1 MALEVAEHALVV
13 AYEHEG
19 GAERACGGDECV
31 DRMTCTVGV
40 EACGGFVREDDRGRL
55 HQHAHERRAL
65 HLASREEFGAR
76 VGIDSV
82 QLEEVRRVA
91 TLGVGYGARA
101 EREGEQDVFEGREA
115 VEEAEVLK
123 EEADVPAA
131 PAVAPGF
138 GECGDLGV
146 AVEHAAPR
154 REKNARDELEEG
166 GLARAACAAHGDHF
180 TGFEAELVDLEER
193 AQGGAVANVESDAF
207 KLERVRHQITS
218 YFASAS
224 RTRLTNPV
232 SGSVSLPVSSRPVTS
247 MRRLFCTKA
256 CSLASLTRMMLSG
269 QS

>member
-1 MALEVAEHALVV
+1 M
-13 AYEHEG
+13 
-19 GAERACGGDECV
+19 
-31 DRMTCTVGV
+31 
-40 EACGGFVREDDRGRL
+40 
-55 HQHAHERRAL
+55 
-65 HLASREEFGAR
+65 
-76 VGIDSV
+76 
-82 QLEEVRRVA
+82 
-91 TLGVGYGARA
+91 
-101 EREGEQDVFEGREA
+101 
-115 VEEAEVLK
+115 
-123 EEADVPAA
+123 PAA